1 MADTTFPTLSRGVS
15 YINFR
20 EQVDIDPTLRN
31 ETEHG
36 LVLTR
41 PRFTALDDGFDFGYE
56 HITAA
61 DKVLLKAMQTT
72 VRVGSGTIDWTN
84 PSNSVT
90 YEVRL
95 REPLQF
101 QVDDEDF
108 NKWNVRIKF
117 VET

>member
-1 MADTTFPTLSRGVS
+1 MADETFPTLSRGAS
-15 YINFR
+15 YLNFR
-20 EQVDIDPTLRN
+20 EQVDIDPTIRN

-41 PRFTALDDGFDFGYE
+41 PRFTALNDGFDFGYE

-61 DKVLLKAMQTT
+61 DKVLLKAMQTN

-84 PSNSVT
+84 PSDSVL

-95 REPLQF
+95 GAPLQF

-108 NKWNVRIKF
+108 NKFNVRIRF